1 MLVRDWMSK
10 KVVTVDV
17 NATMHE
23 AIDLMT
29 DNDINMMPVLENG
42 LLVGI
47 VTDRDLRRASP
58 SDAVMLDVRQIL
70 YHMSRVEVGA
80 IMNRTPITVKP
91 EDTLEEAAETLLQN
105 KISGCPVLD
114 AEKNVVGVL
123 TKHDMHKALL
133 SFGGF
138 NSRGVRFGMLVPQDE
153 AVAGEIAGIIRA
165 AGSRVVGMLYST
177 DRAPE
182 GKAILLVTAL
192 HMTPDQLAVVK
203 SALKGKAQLLHV
215 VDFWTKDR
223 EIFAAP
229 V

>member
-1 MLVRDWMSK
+1 MLVRDWMST

-29 DNDINMMPVLENG
+29 DNDINMMPVMEKG
-42 LLVGI
+42 RLVGI

-80 IMNRTPITVKP
+80 IMNRTCITVKP
-91 EDTLEEAAETLLQN
+91 DDTIEETAETLLSN

-114 AEKNVVGVL
+114 AEKNLVGVF
-123 TKHDMHKALL
+123 TKHDMYKAML
-133 SFGGF
+133 SLGGF
-138 NSRGVRFGMLVPQDE
+138 DSRGIRFGLLIERDE
-153 AVAGEIAGIIRA
+153 TIPGKLAGIIRDAGGAVA
-165 AGSRVVGMLYST
+165 AMTYSVQ
-177 DRAPE
+177 RAPE
-182 GKAILLVTAL
+182 GKALLFITTA
-192 HMTPDQLAVVK
+192 HMTPDQLASVK
-203 SALKGKAQLLHV
+203 SAIKGNAELLHV

-223 EIFAAP
+223 EVFSAAS
-229 V
+229 